1 LDVFAKRV
9 ALWLAVPH
17 GEDLDILCRHSA
29 PNESSRFYFFGKSW
43 IGAEH
48 KSGKKPRKNSVRGSR
63 TITRAVLWGPQNGSG
78 HSHCLCF
85 AIVAQKCD
93 ELSLYFDLVT
103 KSEQTR
109 TYRRS
114 ADHDDYDFASALRP
128 RNEIHSYFP
137 SRVCA
142 AIYPV
147 YLFYPR
153 APHENPRG
161 RAGCIAPQ
169 LGGGSLELAPDLW
182 AYRTRWRT
190 R

>member
-1 LDVFAKRV
+1 MITDEAACLPSAEKRRRPLTRVEVFAKRV

-29 PNESSRFYFFGKSW
+29 PNESSRFYFFGKNW
-43 IGAEH
+43 IGAEQ

-103 KSEQTR
+103 KSEQTGTADR
-109 TYRRS
+109 GNWGLLRYSDRAINAFALPSPRVCGHPPPLPYLPRDNRS
-114 ADHDDYDFASALRP
+114 AHRP
-128 RNEIHSYFP
+128 IR
-137 SRVCA
+137 
-142 AIYPV
+142 
-147 YLFYPR
+147 
-153 APHENPRG
+153 RG
-161 RAGCIAPQ
+161 
-169 LGGGSLELAPDLW
+169 SMSS
-182 AYRTRWRT
+182 
-190 R
+190 